1 MAATSAEIES
11 CLDLIGDFSLITGA
25 ATITDNSAWGS
36 IGVATP
42 DTVKILLR
50 ILDPTGDVFY
60 ENAGW
65 NTGVYTSP
73 DLQLTDTTYTFTL
86 PTDIAGDYITGQY
99 TVYTKCQ
106 VVEGSDTTVV
116 TKTFYQNV
124 VPQCNDITLSVE
136 GQVVAGTTEVKLTDN
151 TNYKTYTSL
160 SRVMILYPPPPSGQA
175 SQTGTNVDTIV
186 YSGTVYTGVWTWKIT
201 SDVTFT
207 DIDGVST
214 TCRLTGQGTFNV
226 QQSQLCKV
234 LCLLE
239 KYRTQV
245 LSALAQKNGT
255 VLLNNYLLAMTEYQ
269 FATNGY
275 VCGKSQTVIDAHI
288 QKIYDITGIDPDCDC
303 GCDGGV
309 SAPLLSVTT
318 VDGTD
323 GTDGSLILYGSGA
336 PASGTGS
343 VGDTYINTANGF
355 VYKKTGATTWTY
367 ELTIIGV
374 GATGA
379 TGASGSSLIYS
390 NGDDKLTTTNGAFET
405 IRSFTTDH
413 TEASKNLVNV
423 GDTIRIYGL
432 YYVVA
437 NPMTPTIPVQ
447 FIINGTGL
455 SNLGLSSLTT
465 ISNSNTSL
473 AEICCDII
481 LTDNTAGAM
490 YIRVNTIFTTWGA
503 GSFNFN
509 SLIFTTKLTPIDLG
523 GATVDFSANDYTIS
537 AQAQSVTTGDI
548 GMSIYQAE
556 KLKLGGGTTTIASI
570 TRSAE
575 FLIIAATTSYTF
587 DGSVTAF
594 NADGITLIGKSV
606 VDFILDGLSKS
617 LLLSEYTFDTATGII
632 TIPTAATGAGAKIIY
647 V

>member
-1 MAATSAEIES
+1 MAASATDIES
-11 CLDLIGDFSLITGA
+11 TLSLLGEYSLVTGA

-151 TNYKTYTSL
+151 TNYKTYTAL

-234 LCLLE
+234 LCLVE
-239 KYRTQV
+239 KYRNQT
-245 LSALAQKNGT
+245 LLPALGNKNSSI
-255 VLLNNYLLAMTEYQ
+255 LLNNYLLAMTEFQ
-269 FATNGY
+269 LARDGY
-275 VCGKSQTVIDAHI
+275 ICGKSQTVIDAHI
-288 QKIYDITGIDPDCDC
+288 AKVYSLLGIDPDCDC
-303 GCDGGV
+303 GCDDGV
-309 SAPLLSVTT
+309 SAPLLAVTT

-336 PASGTGS
+336 PASGTGA

-355 VYKKTGATTWTY
+355 VYKKTGASTWTY
-367 ELTIIGV
+367 QLTIIGAAGTNGTNAYSV
-374 GATGA
+374 LYNNFAAQATTTASAWETLDSYEIPIAQISTNGSEVTFVA
-379 TGASGSSLIYS
+379 TYTTPSWTTFNQNTRILFNGSTIIDAGVYPGFYTSNCQKVIVIGRIVRVSNTTAKINLTVRYISDAYVQLQVQEQVLVSLASLNFTTTAYTIAAQAYSAVIGDIVSESLEVIYNGSGGVSVSSQIQYTVPFTTTAALQTYTNVIGLAGKEMLRVYLDGELLTSADWSYDNVTDTLTFIISITGASEVA
-390 NGDDKLTTTNGAFET
+390 GD
-405 IRSFTTDH
+405 
-413 TEASKNLVNV
+413 
-423 GDTIRIYGL
+423 Y
-432 YYVVA
+432 
-437 NPMTPTIPVQ
+437 
-447 FIINGTGL
+447 
-455 SNLGLSSLTT
+455 
-465 ISNSNTSL
+465 
-473 AEICCDII
+473 
-481 LTDNTAGAM
+481 
-490 YIRVNTIFTTWGA
+490 
-503 GSFNFN
+503 
-509 SLIFTTKLTPIDLG
+509 
-523 GATVDFSANDYTIS
+523 
-537 AQAQSVTTGDI
+537 
-548 GMSIYQAE
+548 
-556 KLKLGGGTTTIASI
+556 
-570 TRSAE
+570 
-575 FLIIAATTSYTF
+575 AA
-587 DGSVTAF
+587 
-594 NADGITLIGKSV
+594 
-606 VDFILDGLSKS
+606 
-617 LLLSEYTFDTATGII
+617 
-632 TIPTAATGAGAKIIY
+632 
-647 V
+647 